1 LELASRRPLPAL
13 RLFMAVL
20 LLAIVGNLGLAM
32 TGSFVVV
39 YRPAWLDVVFLLSY
53 VTMGAAASHRSMGTL
68 LSPGPVSH
76 DRLSRVHLV
85 FLGLALGI
93 NPVVA
98 GVQQALGRQVDA
110 TMLAVSTGAIVPL
123 VMVRIGWLSAQRLR
137 AERALSH
144 QATHDSLTG
153 LPNRAEFLT
162 RLTAALSVEPGVE
175 PVVEPGKGPQP
186 VLLFCDLDG
195 FKAVNDRLG
204 HVVGDQLLRQVGQRL
219 AGCLREGDTLARYG
233 GDEFV
238 ILCPATAAPL
248 VVDRICQRI
257 EQALSAPFDL
267 GGEPVRIGVS
277 VGAVT
282 AAPGM
287 DADAIIRRA
296 DEAMYVAKRNRASG
310 THVSLRVA

>member
-1 LELASRRPLPAL
+1 
-13 RLFMAVL
+13 MVVL
-20 LLAIVGNLGLAM
+20 LLAVVGNLGLAL
-32 TGSFVVV
+32 TGSFVAV
-39 YRPAWLDVVFLLSY
+39 YRPAWLDMVFLLSY
-53 VTMGAAASHRSMGTL
+53 LTLGAAASHRSMVTL
-68 LSPGPVSH
+68 LSPGPISQ
-76 DRLSRVHLV
+76 DRLSRLHLV

-98 GVQQALGRQVDA
+98 GVQQVLGRPVDSLVPA
-110 TMLAVSTGAIVPL
+110 IGTTAIVPL

-144 QATHDSLTG
+144 QATHDPLTG

-162 RLTAALSVEPGVE
+162 RLTAALSAEAGATRP
-175 PVVEPGKGPQP
+175 P

-195 FKAVNDRLG
+195 FKAVNDRFG
-204 HVVGDQLLRQVGQRL
+204 HVVGDELLHHVGSRL
-219 AGCLREGDTLARYG
+219 ARCLREGDTLARYG

-238 ILCPATAAPL
+238 ILCPAAATPA

-267 GGEPVRIGVS
+267 GGEAVTIGVS

-282 AAPGM
+282 AVPGM

-296 DEAMYVAKRNRASG
+296 DEAMYLAKRNRAAG
-310 THVSLRVA
+310 AHLSLRVA